1 MTTRQEN
8 KGIKIDYGKAP
19 NSRSLALDQCYSH
32 FNFCITWLTLSFKG
46 ICGIKKMK
54 TKLIILLNNSAK
66 SESSSSLPLRKDGVL
81 FLSVHSN
88 KEHII
93 YYKAR
98 MLAHDTCEII
108 QG

>member
-1 MTTRQEN
+1 M
-8 KGIKIDYGKAP
+8 
-19 NSRSLALDQCYSH
+19 
-32 FNFCITWLTLSFKG
+32 LTLSFKG